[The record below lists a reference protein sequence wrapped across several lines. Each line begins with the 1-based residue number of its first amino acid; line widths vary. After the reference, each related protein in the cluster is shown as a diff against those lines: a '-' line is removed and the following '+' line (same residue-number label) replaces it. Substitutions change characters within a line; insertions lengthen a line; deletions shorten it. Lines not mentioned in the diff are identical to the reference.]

1 MAQFKVLK
9 GATDAERLVSADG
22 LINALDRK
30 VSALQAQPQKT
41 LQTVALE
48 TRIATLEAKVAAL
61 MGHLGVT
68 VEPNTTV
75 YDVVPQG
82 SDLEGGK

>member
-22 LINALDRK
+22 LINNLDRK
-30 VSALQAQPQKT
+30 VSSLQILSQKT
-41 LQTVALE
+41 LQTVAME
-48 TRIATLEAKVAAL
+48 TRMAALEAKVAAL
-61 MGHLGVT
+61 MAHMGVK

-75 YDVVPQG
+75 YDVVPQS